1 MRARAIV
8 VAAGTPFSS
17 YANTQELRTRHHFK
31 ASQFARIAADV
42 NPILP
47 IARRTAECC
56 AVCAGDLSF
65 LNCCLSLLD
74 LLTLPGGV
82 IGLLC
87 DGGCNLPAA
96 GSGNVVRPRCC
107 AAAVS
112 ASLRSASS
120 TVTIDRPPECLCL
133 VWMFGNK
140 QPASSR
146 LVLCSQLSALSLLA
160 SCSPRALT
168 LQEIV

>member
-8 VAAGTPFSS
+8 AAAGTPFSS
-17 YANTQELRTRHHFK
+17 HAYTHELTRHHFK

-47 IARRTAECC
+47 IARRSAECC
-56 AVCAGDLSF
+56 PVFAAYLSL
-65 LNCCLSLLD
+65 LNLCLSLLD
-74 LLTLPGGV
+74 LLTLPGGA
-82 IGLLC
+82 IGSLC
-87 DGGCNLPAA
+87 DGGCNLPAV
-96 GSGNVVRPRCC
+96 GSGSVVRPRCC

-120 TVTIDRPPECLCL
+120 TVTIDRPSECLCL
-133 VWMFGNK
+133 VWMFGNE
-140 QPASSR
+140 QLASSR
-146 LVLCSQLSALSLLA
+146 LVLCSQLGALSLLA